1 MMQTRRPVFPHVI
14 ELSYQAGRRLG
25 CNIYVVYDDQAWAII
40 DIGYEDVVDEVVDL
54 IRDLD
59 FPFSKCVGMIATHA
73 DVDHSQGFAKLK
85 QVLRA
90 PVFAHPVAAD
100 LLRRGDR
107 LATCAQ
113 IPACGIDL
121 PMPPVEV
128 EQEVSE
134 GDAISI
140 GSLSLGVWHTPGH
153 THGQLGFRLGELLFS
168 ADNIYRDGCV
178 GAVDAHHGSNLPD
191 FIASLRRIRAS
202 DCKWLL
208 PSHGPIFAKD
218 DDLLDR
224 AVARLESYMHMA
236 DFGVCAQDW
245 PLLDEWDRELAEG
258 RMPG

>member
-1 MMQTRRPVFPHVI
+1 MFTSFTTTTPGRLSTSATRD
-14 ELSYQAGRRLG
+14 G
-25 CNIYVVYDDQAWAII
+25 
-40 DIGYEDVVDEVVDL
+40 VDEVVDL

-59 FPFSKCVGMIATHA
+59 FPFSRCAGLIATHA

-85 QVLRA
+85 QIVRS
-90 PVFAHPVAAD
+90 PVYAHPVAAD

-107 LATCAQ
+107 LATCAK

-128 EQEVSE
+128 EHEVSE
-134 GDAISI
+134 GDVIRI
-140 GSLSLGVWHTPGH
+140 GSLELGIWHTPGH
-153 THGQLGFRLGELLFS
+153 THGQLAFQMGELLFS

-191 FIASLRRIRAS
+191 FVASLRRIRAS
-202 DCKWLL
+202 SCRWLL
-208 PSHGPIFAKD
+208 PSHGPIFQKD

-236 DFGVCAQDW
+236 DFGVCAIDW
-245 PLLDEWDRELAEG
+245 PLLEQWDRELAEG
-258 RMPG
+258 RMPE